1 MEEIGLHLTQNITL
15 PLYAIAVSLHSFAIY
30 LLSKLPKRRNQDVIF
45 FNISTSEICMCCC
58 EVTQNIVSRV
68 YHGKSLAVN
77 ITILIQC
84 SLFVIPNIL
93 FMSILAID
101 RFGEIYF
108 NIKYPVYISKPR
120 LKIVLLLIWL
130 VGTMSGMITLPLL
143 IAVNEAVLG
152 SIFTYIFP
160 VLEGIFIIVAAGSYA
175 YIYKKF
181 YDAKVYQRDH
191 FKSQSNKVK
200 LNKKNFLPPF
210 LILFNFM
217 VFVIAPDT
225 ANLILFYI
233 KRTGKLL
240 HTNVLTI
247 LYIIGFI
254 NDAIIYIIFQ
264 RHLRKIFFKKLQ
276 WKRENIEHNKL
287 AVIHSREVS
296 NSKELNISYQVSENS
311 IALEI

>member
-1 MEEIGLHLTQNITL
+1 MEDFGLHLTQNITL
-15 PLYAIAVSLHSFAIY
+15 PLYAIAISLHSFAIY

-45 FNISTSEICMCCC
+45 LNISASEICMCCC
-58 EVTQNIVSRV
+58 ETTQNIVSRV
-68 YHGKSLAVN
+68 YHGKTLAVK

-93 FMSILAID
+93 FMSVLAID

-120 LKIVLLLIWL
+120 LKIVLLLIWI
-130 VGTMSGMITLPLL
+130 VGTVTGTIALPLMITG
-143 IAVNEAVLG
+143 NEAVLG
-152 SIFTYIFP
+152 IIFTYIFP
-160 VLEGIFIIVAAGSYA
+160 VLEGIFIVVAAGSYA

-181 YDAKVYQRDH
+181 YDAKVYQLDH

-225 ANLILFYI
+225 TNLFLFYI
-233 KRTGKLL
+233 QGNGKQL

-264 RHLRKIFFKKLQ
+264 RNLRTLFFKKLRY
-276 WKRENIEHNKL
+276 KRENIEHNKL
-287 AVIHSREVS
+287 AVIHSRERS
-296 NSKELNISYQVSENS
+296 NSKELNISYEVTDNS